1 MKTQNKYNRILI
13 VLTFIGIFWA
23 CSKDE
28 PTEPGPE
35 PNPEVASF
43 EDVIKLGGDT
53 ASFPTSRTEVTNDT
67 LSVDSETPTEIDE
80 NGDTVK
86 KRYICTKRSVS
97 VTDGNGEFPLFDT
110 NAEVIFPGALL
121 QGKTL
126 NETTPSPIVVK
137 RAGGTIS
144 YDLND
149 GNAQP
154 FFVVDEV
161 SKSSIQ
167 NGMNQIISGSQ
178 AQPDNFDL
186 QIVQVESEKELAL
199 EMGITVETFA
209 AKVKSNMSFSTN
221 NQYNRTLVKLTQ
233 KFYAMSFD
241 LPTSLD
247 EIFDESVTP
256 ENLATY
262 VQADNPATFISS
274 VVYGRIF
281 YMLVE
286 STSSRQEME
295 AKLSATYGGVT
306 VGVSG
311 EVEASAFE
319 ELKDVK
325 IKVIAYGGN
334 GSSKLVGETNIKRI
348 AELLDETNDIRSGL
362 PLSYVVRSVERPDK
376 VVGTNISTEL
386 EVVDCELKGLLAPGN
401 YEEIGN
407 LFDEGIGAAAQISGT
422 ALVLYNKSGTEYAWY
437 NVANGGETAKIF
449 SINDEN
455 GPLGAS
461 TFSAIGVAVH
471 FKTGQ
476 LYIYNEAGNQAEVIN
491 YNEATLPG
499 IAEVPNAPIGFYSLE
514 EEGVNKI
521 LFKDDIFSDSTNNPF
536 AGENFGAASRHY
548 ATGGVDLQHYF
559 TAAGDFYAGYSVT
572 GNGVWSGKVTTPNWD
587 AGSVTK
593 MPFEEVGAACL
604 ITFSET
610 NPDHRQLFFNKAG
623 DEFTIWNPRDAQN
636 KSFSAPWVCG
646 N

>member
-1 MKTQNKYNRILI
+1 MKTQNKFFSKLIIFTLIILG
-13 VLTFIGIFWA
+13 FS
-23 CSKDE
+23 CSKDD
-28 PTEPGPE
+28 PVEPGPG
-35 PNPEVASF
+35 PTPEVTTF
-43 EDVIKLGGDT
+43 EEVVKLGGDT
-53 ASFPTSRTEVTNDT
+53 ESFPTSRSVITQDT
-67 LSVDSETPTEIDE
+67 LSVETENPTEIDE
-80 NGDTVK
+80 NGANVT

-126 NETTPSPIVVK
+126 NETTPAPIVVK

-144 YDLND
+144 YNLND
-149 GNAQP
+149 GNTKS
-154 FFVVDEV
+154 FFKVDEV
-161 SKSSIQ
+161 KKSSIQ

-178 AQPDNFDL
+178 AVPDNFVL
-186 QIVQVESEKELAL
+186 EIFQVESEKELAL
-199 EMGITVETFA
+199 EMGIKVETFA
-209 AKVKSNMSFSTN
+209 SKVKSNMSFSTDKK
-221 NQYNRTLVKLTQ
+221 YNRTLVKLTQ
-233 KFYAMSFD
+233 KFYDMSFD

-295 AKLSATYGGVT
+295 AKLSATYDGVT

-311 EVEASAFE
+311 EVKASALE
-319 ELKDVK
+319 ELKEVK

-334 GSSKLVGETNIKRI
+334 GSSKLVGETNIQRI

-401 YEEIGN
+401 YQEIGN
-407 LFDEGIGAAAQISGT
+407 LFGEGIGAAAQISGT
-422 ALVLYNKSGTEYAWY
+422 ALVIYNKSGTEYAWY
-437 NVANGGETAKIF
+437 NVANGGETAQVF
-449 SINDEN
+449 SIKDAK

-461 TFSAIGVAVH
+461 TFDAIGSAVN
-471 FKTGQ
+471 FKDGQ
-476 LYIYNEAGNQAEVIN
+476 LYIYNEAGNAAEVFNFNIN
-491 YNEATLPG
+491 DLPG
-499 IAEVPNAPIGFYSLE
+499 ITGVPNGPIGDYSIE
-514 EEGVNKI
+514 ASGENKI
-521 LFKDDIFSDSTNNPF
+521 LFKDAIFADSANNPF
-536 AGENFGAASRHY
+536 AGENFGAAARHY
-548 ATGGVDLQHYF
+548 KNGSGGATLHHYF
-559 TAAGDFYAGYSVT
+559 TEVGDYYAGYTVT
-572 GNGVWSGKVTTPNWD
+572 TSGSWTDKIQTPNWNP
-587 AGSVTK
+587 GSVTK

-604 ITFSET
+604 ITFSAD
-610 NPDHRQLFFNKAG
+610 DHRQLFFNKKG
-623 DEFTIWNPRDAQN
+623 SEFSIWNPRDSEN
-636 KSFSAPWVCG
+636 KNFTAPWVCS